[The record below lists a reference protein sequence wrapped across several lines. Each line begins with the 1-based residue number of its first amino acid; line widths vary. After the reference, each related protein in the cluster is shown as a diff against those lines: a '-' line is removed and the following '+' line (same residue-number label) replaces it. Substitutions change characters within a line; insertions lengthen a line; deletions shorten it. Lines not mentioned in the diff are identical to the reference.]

1 VKLNRTL
8 LLSLQIALNLLIII
22 FFTQEINAY
31 YDYQRRLGNYGELSL
46 LQNSKGLV
54 ISIIWGL
61 HAAVLIA
68 LGFWRRLQ
76 GIRWFGLGFLGVVIF
91 KVFLYDLSNLT
102 TLYRILSFMGLGII
116 LLTVSWLYHRYKNQ
130 IKGENDYE
138 DSSK

>member
-1 VKLNRTL
+1 
-8 LLSLQIALNLLIII
+8 
-22 FFTQEINAY
+22 
-31 YDYQRRLGNYGELSL
+31 LGCWL
-46 LQNSKGLV
+46 
-54 ISIIWGL
+54 
-61 HAAVLIA
+61 
-68 LGFWRRLQ
+68 RLQ